1 MPLTLLGFFAL
12 QGLFLP
18 QNSTGLV
25 TRRNP
30 HGVSPSCRWR
40 RSHPPEGIQLVTPQT
55 SKLVEPEAVNHGAPV
70 VCQQAGVQPATSG
83 FEALIRGR
91 DIVDRRTGVGHR
103 VRGVGHLTPRGL
115 EPSSVESERSSQKN
129 PVPHPW
135 SRSAHPEGVAFLVR
149 GVRAFIPK
157 ESRSSSV
164 ESERSSRR
172 SCVPRP
178 WSRASRPSA
187 RDPPPPKRSWAR
199 RPWNRASRPWNPK
212 LAHGEPWTRAASRPE
227 PIARGVSA
235 ICRRSSFRL
244 VVPGAGPPS
253 RKRRG
258 PGTRW
263 QRCTV
268 RLLRAGSR
276 QADHSLVTQ
285 KKTRE
290 RLPREPDPSSKGP
303 TSRTGKPTLNV
314 SPVERRPARRT
325 EAGAASRTRGRLQPK
340 PLRDPCPSNGASPP
354 WSRGARPRSRSAWP
368 ASRPRSR
375 PSEDRGPPP
384 RGAGPVA
391 RGIDA
396 AAGEPTSST
405 SSPEQLPSRRAGVGA
420 ASRNRN
426 HQPPKRY
433 QARHPANGSLSSVE
447 PRPTPAKADQGST
460 SIGFE
465 HHSSVQSEASQ
476 GIRNPCPANR
486 AKLPHPM
493 GSRCPAGKPA
503 WSLLPVAEPRA
514 SSRRSRCALV
524 PIVDAGGSQCQG
536 VRQQAGIGPS
546 SAFGR
551 IASSR
556 RTSRPNPRCRAPRP
570 EGVGAIGFFE
580 RPDSI
585 SEQPVSQRAGVAAG
599 PCVRA
604 EHVIPEESVM
614 QHAMPGA
621 SSRGSRCLRPGERS
635 RSPEEGD

>member
-1 MPLTLLGFFAL
+1 VESAPSAAEAASG
-12 QGLFLP
+12 
-18 QNSTGLV
+18 SS
-25 TRRNP
+25 
-30 HGVSPSCRWR
+30 SP
-40 RSHPPEGIQLVTPQT
+40 
-55 SKLVEPEAVNHGAPV
+55 APV
-70 VCQQAGVQPATSG
+70 
-83 FEALIRGR
+83 
-91 DIVDRRTGVGHR
+91 
-103 VRGVGHLTPRGL
+103 
-115 EPSSVESERSSQKN
+115 
-129 PVPHPW
+129 
-135 SRSAHPEGVAFLVR
+135 
-149 GVRAFIPK
+149 
-157 ESRSSSV
+157 
-164 ESERSSRR
+164 
-172 SCVPRP
+172 
-178 WSRASRPSA
+178 
-187 RDPPPPKRSWAR
+187 
-199 RPWNRASRPWNPK
+199 
-212 LAHGEPWTRAASRPE
+212 
-227 PIARGVSA
+227 
-235 ICRRSSFRL
+235 
-244 VVPGAGPPS
+244 PPS
-253 RKRRG
+253 RKRRRH
-258 PGTRW
+258 GTRW

-303 TSRTGKPTLNV
+303 TSRTGKPMLNV

-340 PLRDPCPSNGASPP
+340 PLRDPRPSNGASPP

-447 PRPTPAKADQGST
+447 PRPTPAEADQGST

-585 SEQPVSQRAGVAAG
+585 SERPVSQRAGVAAG

-635 RSPEEGD
+635 RSPEEGDWQPASWRRTRSRMEHSTPSKRTTCRRPGRLHVTPRGSIRMSEGPGLVPVGLGAATAEAAPGSLPAVEPVNPRRAQSRHRRSGSELVALSRACLPDQSAESSPPRRYRARCPWSCFSLH